1 MLILD
6 HAFLRFLPSKSFM
19 LTRLQT
25 FFGPCVN
32 WAGFRY
38 GGRNFLKKN
47 SLKNGQK
54 RIHYPDTI
62 LTGLIFNLLFRIQ
75 IADPEYKKAFD
86 DELVAFKE
94 RIQRRAKEKI
104 AEQLKE
110 EQEEEER
117 EKEERI
123 KSSPGGLDPIEVLE
137 SLPADLR
144 RYAC

>member
-1 MLILD
+1 M
-6 HAFLRFLPSKSFM
+6 F
-19 LTRLQT
+19 
-25 FFGPCVN
+25 V
-32 WAGFRY
+32 
-38 GGRNFLKKN
+38 
-47 SLKNGQK
+47 
-54 RIHYPDTI
+54 IHYPDTI

-123 KSSPGGLDPIEVLE
+123 KASPGGLDPIEVLE